1 MMCVLD
7 WWCSE
12 WWHHN
17 LYEYMKMDWSNECV
31 VIDEWWFQYEVCL
44 FEFLFVWEWI
54 EMIVIDCTPIPYSS
68 TQTIHNISFY
78 IESLWF
84 EYELCVV
91 CYYLSSIYLVFFII
105 QSPTSS
111 IHSINISYSPNT
123 LNCLHSLWR
132 MILWWMRTRETC
144 VESEWYVRS
153 LLINLMWRMRLSDE
167 LFRLLKCMK
176 HCETIWKRYCL

>member
-68 TQTIHNISFY
+68 TQTIQHISFY
-78 IESLWF
+78 IQSLWF
-84 EYELCVV
+84 EYELYVI
-91 CYYLSSIYLVFFII
+91 SDNPSF
-105 QSPTSS
+105 
-111 IHSINISYSPNT
+111 NISCFHHCSIPYIIHTIHQHLLFTST
-123 LNCLHSLWR
+123 HSLWG
-132 MILWWMRTRETC
+132 IVL
-144 VESEWYVRS
+144 
-153 LLINLMWRMRLSDE
+153 WRMD
-167 LFRLLKCMK
+167 K
-176 HCETIWKRYCL
+176 W

>member
-68 TQTIHNISFY
+68 TQTIHN
-78 IESLWF
+78 
-84 EYELCVV
+84 
-91 CYYLSSIYLVFFII
+91 
-105 QSPTSS
+105 T
-111 IHSINISYSPNT
+111 SYSISNHYDLNMNCVSSVIISHQYILFSSSFNPLLHRYT
-123 LNCLHSLWR
+123 LSTSPIHPTHS
-132 MILWWMRTRETC
+132 TACT
-144 VESEWYVRS
+144 
-153 LLINLMWRMRLSDE
+153 LSDGWYCDE
-167 LFRLLKCMK
+167 CEQERLV
-176 HCETIWKRYCL
+176 